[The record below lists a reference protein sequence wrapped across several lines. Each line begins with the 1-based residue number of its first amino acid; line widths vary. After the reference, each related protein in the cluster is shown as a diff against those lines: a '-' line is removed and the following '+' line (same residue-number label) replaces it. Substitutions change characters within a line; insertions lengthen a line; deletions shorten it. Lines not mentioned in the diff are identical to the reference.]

1 MSSHPTS
8 RRATEGEIRD
18 RAREA
23 VDRFLPPAR
32 WQLSVRPIR
41 RFGTIDRLTWLLE
54 SLTDV
59 SDVRIRR
66 LDRGV
71 AVFEIFYRGQ
81 FSMDALLTNALAPLG
96 ATVRLNGAGRADVN
110 LDTGE
115 PTTGDAYAFSR

>member
-1 MSSHPTS
+1 MNSNPAS
-8 RRATEGEIRD
+8 RRGPESVIGE

-23 VDRFLPPAR
+23 VDRFLPPTR
-32 WQLSVRPIR
+32 WQLAVQPIR

-54 SLTDV
+54 GLTDI

-71 AVFEIFYRGQ
+71 AVFELFYRGQ
-81 FSMDALLTNALAPLG
+81 FPMDSLLSNALAPLG
-96 ATVRLNGAGRADVN
+96 ATVRLNGAGRAEVD

-115 PTTGDAYAFSR
+115 PTTGDAYAFTR